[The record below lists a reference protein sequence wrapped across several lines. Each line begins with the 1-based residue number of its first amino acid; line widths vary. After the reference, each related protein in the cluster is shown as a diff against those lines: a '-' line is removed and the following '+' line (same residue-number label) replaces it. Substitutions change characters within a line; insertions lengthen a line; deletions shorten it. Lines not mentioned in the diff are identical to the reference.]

1 MRWILPLLC
10 LLACHGPDDTDAGPR
25 LDVVAEGLPSALVS
39 IQGTA
44 ADDVWA
50 VGSDVGDGPLV
61 LHWDGAAWET
71 VATGTTGDLWWV
83 WPTPERVTMVGA
95 GGTIL
100 ELDRAT
106 GLVTDLSPEAPE
118 ITFFG
123 VWGGD
128 GFAYAVGGDV
138 AGDLGP
144 AAYER
149 TSEGWIVHEG
159 LTAGLSAPD
168 LLYKVHGSGPSD
180 VWAVGSRG
188 IVRHGVDGTFGDVD
202 AGVQSPLFTVHT
214 GGPAPVAVGGFG
226 QAVALHW
233 DGTGWVDRSPDFQP
247 QLNGVSGRGED
258 LVAVGT
264 QGSVQRWDGEAWIAD
279 AERVTP
285 YDLHGVWIDDD
296 GGIWAVGGALLNSP
310 MTEGVLAYQGAA
322 ALGSPELA
330 RGGS

>member
-1 MRWILPLLC
+1 MRWILPLLS
-10 LLACHGPDDTDAGPR
+10 LLACNGPDEADG
-25 LDVVAEGLPSALVS
+25 LGVVAEGLPSALVS
-39 IQGTA
+39 VQGTSA
-44 ADDVWA
+44 SDVWA
-50 VGSDVGDGPLV
+50 VGSDVGSGPLV
-61 LHWDGAAWET
+61 LHWDGAAWEQ

-83 WPTPERVTMVGA
+83 WPTADRVTMVGA

-106 GLVTDLSPEAPE
+106 GDIAEVSPGAPE
-118 ITFFG
+118 VTFFG

-138 AGDLGP
+138 SGEAGP

-149 TSEGWIVHEG
+149 TSEGWVAHEG
-159 LTAGLSAPD
+159 LTVGLSAPS
-168 LLYKVHGSGPSD
+168 LLYKVHGTGASD
-180 VWAVGSRG
+180 VWAVGSGG
-188 IVRHGVDGTFGDVD
+188 IVRHGVDGVFGDVD

-214 GGPAPVAVGGFG
+214 GGPEPVAVGGFG

-233 DGTGWVDRSPDFQP
+233 DGAAWVDRSPGFQP

-285 YDLHGVWIDDD
+285 YDLHGVWIDDE

-310 MTEGVLAYQGAA
+310 MTDGVLAYGGPEAV
-322 ALGSPELA
+322 GSPELG
-330 RGGS
+330 RGGG